1 MDLAEDYEKLFNH
14 WLEEFQNSEL
24 TKLTPELFDEYNK
37 FVKQIK
43 EYRDVKSDV
52 IKEQLLKSYK
62 DNIKY
67 LFKDLLKLRKVKIIN
82 SALSLKEM
90 ALDKMIEAE
99 KLLFQNLVSSLK
111 GYKKVKAISIYEE
124 EENSKSP
131 KLTNTE
137 LNETTEI
144 PQTSQPISQEDIIE
158 SETSDKNLKYTLIRI
173 LEKTPAIVGID
184 LINYGPFKKEDIAH
198 LPAKN
203 AKILIYEKYA
213 EEIDIT

>member
-1 MDLAEDYEKLFNH
+1 MDLVEDYEKLFNH

-43 EYRDVKSDV
+43 EYRDDTSDV

-90 ALDKMIEAE
+90 DLDKMIEAE

-111 GYKKVKAISIYEE
+111 GYKKVKAISKYDE
-124 EENSKSP
+124 EENFKSP
-131 KLTNTE
+131 KLTNKE
-137 LNETTEI
+137 LNEITEI
-144 PQTSQPISQEDIIE
+144 PQTSQPISQEDIIKP
-158 SETSDKNLKYTLIRI
+158 ETSDKDFKYTLIRI

-198 LPAKN
+198 LPSKN
-203 AKILIYEKYA
+203 AKILIYEKFA

>member
-24 TKLTPELFDEYNK
+24 TKLTLELFDEYNK

-43 EYRDVKSDV
+43 EYRDETSDV

-90 ALDKMIEAE
+90 DLDKMIEAE

-131 KLTNTE
+131 KLMNTE

-144 PQTSQPISQEDIIE
+144 PQTSQPISQEDLIG

-213 EEIDIT
+213 EEIDLT

>member
-1 MDLAEDYEKLFNH
+1 MDLEKDYEKLYNH

-24 TKLTPELFDEYNK
+24 TQLTLDLYGEYNK

-43 EYRDVKSDV
+43 EYRDDASDI

-90 ALDKMIEAE
+90 DLEKMIEAE
-99 KLLFQNLVSSLK
+99 KLLFQNFVSALK
-111 GYKKVKAISIYEE
+111 GYKKVKTISISEE
-124 EENSKSP
+124 EENSKSS

-137 LNETTEI
+137 LNGITDI
-144 PQTSQPISQEDIIE
+144 PHTPQPGSQEDLIE
-158 SETSDKNLKYTLIRI
+158 PETSDKKFKYTLVRI
-173 LEKTPAIVGID
+173 LEKTPALVGID
-184 LINYGPFKKEDIAH
+184 LINYGPFDKENIAH
-198 LPAKN
+198 LPSKN
-203 AKILIYEKYA
+203 AKILIYEKFA
-213 EEIDIT
+213 EEIDLT

>member
-24 TKLTPELFDEYNK
+24 TKLTLELFDEYNK

-43 EYRDVKSDV
+43 EYRDDTSDV

-90 ALDKMIEAE
+90 DIDKMIEAE

-124 EENSKSP
+124 KENSKSP

-144 PQTSQPISQEDIIE
+144 PQTSLPISQDNLIE

>member
-1 MDLAEDYEKLFNH
+1 MDLTEDYEKLFNH

-43 EYRDVKSDV
+43 EYRDDTSDV

-90 ALDKMIEAE
+90 DLDKMIEAE

-131 KLTNTE
+131 KLTNKE
-137 LNETTEI
+137 LNEITEI
-144 PQTSQPISQEDIIE
+144 PQTSQPISQEDIIK
-158 SETSDKNLKYTLIRI
+158 SETSDKNFKYTLIRI

-203 AKILIYEKYA
+203 AKILIYEKFA